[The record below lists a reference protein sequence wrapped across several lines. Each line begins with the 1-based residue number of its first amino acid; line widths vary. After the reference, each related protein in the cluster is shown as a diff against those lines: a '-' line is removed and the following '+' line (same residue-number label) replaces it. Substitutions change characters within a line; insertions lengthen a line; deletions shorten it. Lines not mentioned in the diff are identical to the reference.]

1 MKSFSYVAVDRAGLR
16 MQGTLSAASEP
27 EARTQL
33 ASKGL
38 LVEFVG
44 EAGAVAAAAPTPSAD
59 PPADEL
65 GWSQTV
71 AAKFEPEALLNL
83 YRQIGAM
90 LHAGVPLVTA
100 LTSISGG
107 SYSPRIRSALGEMR
121 DAVDRGEPISNVF
134 EKRKDIFPSLHASVI
149 RAAERGGFVDRALAQ
164 LSDYLSREIKV
175 RNEWKRRT
183 FYPKALLVL
192 ALVIILVANL
202 IIKMIST
209 STGGPALYL
218 TNILLNPWVGIPVL
232 LVAGVIILF
241 LRSARA
247 SYKAARLRDEIAL
260 WIPYYGSTAQI
271 YAIAKFSRALA
282 LLFGGGVSIRE
293 SVFLAA
299 DASGNLVIA
308 EKVKP
313 LAAKL
318 NEGGSIWDAL
328 QESGMFTPTALDMVK
343 AGEFSGSLQSLL
355 EHLAV
360 HYEAEGEV
368 RMSKFTTVMTLAV
381 SIGVL
386 LIVASSIIGFYLG
399 YGVNLKSYIE

>member
-16 MQGTLSAASEP
+16 MQGTLSAVSEP

-44 EAGAVAAAAPTPSAD
+44 EAGAVAAPAPSTPVD
-59 PPADEL
+59 PPADQL
-65 GWSQTV
+65 GWSQV
-71 AAKFEPEALLNL
+71 MAGKFEPEALLNL

-107 SYSPRIRSALGEMR
+107 SYSSRIRSALGEMR
-121 DAVDRGEPISNVF
+121 EAVDKGEPISNVF
-134 EKRKDIFPSLHASVI
+134 EKRKDIFPSLHAAVI
-149 RAAERGGFVDRALAQ
+149 RAAERGGFVDRALSQ
-164 LSDYLSREIKV
+164 LSDYLSREINV
-175 RNEWKRRT
+175 RNQWKRRT
-183 FYPKALLVL
+183 FYPKALLVIS
-192 ALVIILVANL
+192 LVIILVANL

-247 SYKAARLRDEIAL
+247 SYKSARLRDEIAL
-260 WIPYYGSTAQI
+260 WIPYYGPTAQI

-293 SVFLAA
+293 SVYLAA

-360 HYEAEGEV
+360 HYEGEGEV

-381 SIGVL
+381 TIAVL
-386 LIVASSIIGFYLG
+386 LIVASSIFGFYIG
-399 YGVNLKSYIE
+399 YVGTFKSLLE